1 MHSTLNPMRWCRWTV
16 GGCLVSTVLWASSPS
31 ADSAL
36 ERLARGDAV
45 GARRDY
51 EQLLA
56 RRPDDARLSFNAAVA
71 AHRQGDW
78 EAAAR
83 HYESALASDNLQL
96 QQRAFFGLGNTRF
109 RQGETAEDPADKT
122 RMWEDAVRHYQAS
135 LGLDATDR
143 DARGNLEAVQQE
155 LARMQKDPKD
165 QKKQKDDK
173 QEKDPKDSKDDKEKD
188 KDSEG
193 QDGKDDPK
201 DSKDGEKK
209 DGGKKSKPSPDS
221 KQNGMGSPDAGK
233 DKGDPGKDGK
243 PGEKNGQD
251 SQAGKEGQDGK
262 GGDPSKPDKGSG
274 KAGDGKPGDPKE
286 GSAGEGGQGDPQ
298 GKPATG
304 GATGSAADPA
314 EDSADGRM
322 AIRFAE
328 RLLDGH
334 KQDEKALI
342 WRPASPSREQRAG
355 GGRRKTW

>member
-1 MHSTLNPMRWCRWTV
+1 MNSKPGWRWLAGVWMACTP
-16 GGCLVSTVLWASSPS
+16 LLAASPS

-36 ERLARGDAV
+36 ERLGRGDAA

-56 RRPDDARLSFNAAVA
+56 RRPDDARLAFNAGVA
-71 AHRQGDW
+71 AQRQGDF

-83 HYESALASDNLQL
+83 HYESTLATDDLQL

-109 RQGETAEDPADKT
+109 RQGESAEDPADKS
-122 RMWEDAVRHYQAS
+122 RMWEDAARQYQAA
-135 LGLDATDR
+135 LGLDPTDT

-165 QKKQKDDK
+165 QKQ
-173 QEKDPKDSKDDKEKD
+173 QKDSKDPKEEKD
-188 KDSEG
+188 KDSQDSEG
-193 QDGKDDPK
+193 KDGKDDPK
-201 DSKDGEKK
+201 DSKEGEPKDQ

-233 DKGDPGKDGK
+233 DKGDPGQDGK
-243 PGEKNGQD
+243 PGDKKGEDPQD
-251 SQAGKEGQDGK
+251 GKEGKDGK
-262 GGDPSKPDKGSG
+262 GGDPSK
-274 KAGDGKPGDPKE
+274 DGKGTGKPGEGKPGEPEEGAGGEGGPGDPK
-286 GSAGEGGQGDPQ
+286 
-298 GKPATG
+298 GKPGARG
-304 GATGSAADPA
+304 AAGATGDTG
-314 EDSADGRM
+314 EDSMDGRM
-322 AIRFAE
+322 AVRFAE

-342 WRPASPSREQRAG
+342 WRPASPAREQKAG

>member
-1 MHSTLNPMRWCRWTV
+1 MKSKPGWRWLAGAWLAC
-16 GGCLVSTVLWASSPS
+16 SPLWAASPS

-36 ERLARGDAV
+36 ERLGRGDVA

-56 RRPDDARLSFNAAVA
+56 RRPDDARLAFNAGVA
-71 AHRQGDW
+71 AQRQGDF

-83 HYESALASDNLQL
+83 HYESTLATDDLPL

-109 RQGETAEDPADKT
+109 RQGESAEEPADKS
-122 RMWEDAVRHYQAS
+122 RMWEDAVRQYQAA
-135 LGLDATDR
+135 LGLDPTDT

-165 QKKQKDDK
+165 SKDQKKQ
-173 QEKDPKDSKDDKEKD
+173 
-188 KDSEG
+188 
-193 QDGKDDPK
+193 KDDPK
-201 DSKDGEKK
+201 DSKDEKDEKDK
-209 DGGKKSKPSPDS
+209 DGKDDSKDSKNGEQKDPGDGKKSKPSPDS
-221 KQNGMGSPDAGK
+221 KQNGMGSPDASK
-233 DKGDPGKDGK
+233 EKGDPGKDGE

-251 SQAGKEGQDGK
+251 PKDGKEGQDGK

-274 KAGDGKPGDPKE
+274 KPGEGKPGEPEE
-286 GSAGEGGQGDPQ
+286 GSEGEGGQGNPQ
-298 GKPATG
+298 GKPGRGAAGTTG
-304 GATGSAADPA
+304 DEG

-322 AIRFAE
+322 AVRFAE

-342 WRPASPSREQRAG
+342 WRPASPTREQKAG
-355 GGRRKTW
+355 GGRKKTW

>member
-1 MHSTLNPMRWCRWTV
+1 MNSRMKSKPGWRWLAGAWLAC
-16 GGCLVSTVLWASSPS
+16 SPLWAASPS

-36 ERLARGDAV
+36 ERLGRGDVA

-56 RRPDDARLSFNAAVA
+56 RRPDDARLAFNAGVA
-71 AHRQGDW
+71 AQRQGDF

-83 HYESALASDNLQL
+83 HYESTLATDDLPL

-109 RQGETAEDPADKT
+109 RQGESAEEPADKS
-122 RMWEDAVRHYQAS
+122 RMWEDAVRQYQAA
-135 LGLDATDR
+135 LGLDPTDT

-165 QKKQKDDK
+165 SKDQKKQ
-173 QEKDPKDSKDDKEKD
+173 
-188 KDSEG
+188 
-193 QDGKDDPK
+193 KDDPK
-201 DSKDGEKK
+201 DSKDEKDEKDKDDSKDSKNGEQK
-209 DGGKKSKPSPDS
+209 DPGDGKKSKPSPDS
-221 KQNGMGSPDAGK
+221 KQNGMGSPDASK
-233 DKGDPGKDGK
+233 EKGDPGKDGE

-251 SQAGKEGQDGK
+251 PKDGKEGQDGK

-274 KAGDGKPGDPKE
+274 KPGEGKPGEPE
-286 GSAGEGGQGDPQ
+286 ERSEGEGGQGNPQ
-298 GKPATG
+298 GKPGRGAAGTTG
-304 GATGSAADPA
+304 DEG

-322 AIRFAE
+322 AVRFAE

-342 WRPASPSREQRAG
+342 WRPASPTREQKAG
-355 GGRRKTW
+355 GGRKKTW